1 MGISCRLVY
10 PNIERTYGSVSGP
23 PLCLVME
30 ALTCSLGD
38 PFTPD
43 SAGRLAGAFTHREA
57 LDIAVGVVSGVAVL
71 RAGTIVHGDLR
82 RENVLLDGDMTA
94 RVWVDLG
101 TARQMA
107 EMGGGTAAAP
117 VAGHYCAPERLARAP
132 NVMVH
137 PYAWTRLQRFRPRGG
152 AAHR

>member
-1 MGISCRLVY
+1 M
-10 PNIERTYGSVSGP
+10 
-23 PLCLVME
+23 
-30 ALTCSLGD
+30 
-38 PFTPD
+38 
-43 SAGRLAGAFTHREA
+43 
-57 LDIAVGVVSGVAVL
+57 GVVSGVAVL
-71 RAGTIVHGDLR
+71 RAGNIVHGDLR

-94 RVWVDLG
+94 KVSDLG

-117 VAGHYCAPERLARAP
+117 VAGHYCAPERVARAP

-137 PYAWTRLQRFRPRGG
+137 PYAWARLQRFRSRGG